1 MGRDF
6 FLLGKPSGSSLLML
20 LESIAHF
27 PAAEGGDGAVVA
39 VARIL
44 RDDAVGAV
52 FLDRLADEIVDVFL
66 KEVGIH
72 AAIVI
77 LAVSER
83 VDQKA
88 CSEVFIELLP
98 AFFVASCR

>member
-6 FLLGKPSGSSLLML
+6 FLLGEISGGFLLVL
-20 LESIAHF
+20 LESGAHI

-52 FLDRLADEIVDVFL
+52 FLDRLADKIVDVL
-66 KEVGIH
+66 L
-72 AAIVI
+72 I
-77 LAVSER
+77 LHRAMT
-83 VDQKA
+83 
-88 CSEVFIELLP
+88 
-98 AFFVASCR
+98 ASS

>member
-6 FLLGKPSGSSLLML
+6 FLLGEISCAFLLVRF
-20 LESIAHF
+20 EGFVHF
-27 PAAEGGDGAVVA
+27 LAAEGDDGAV

-52 FLDRLADEIVDVFL
+52 FLDRLADKIVDVFL